1 MVSEAPV
8 FSSIFYHLLQQSLA
22 PRNCFNNFGFL
33 LKQFA
38 RDFKCFK
45 LTPIRGMFF
54 DIIIQDVEA
63 NPKKHQRL
71 QHFCRRLLRSCPVGE
86 MPAGVPAGEAAAR
99 EAQWEMSPKQ
109 MGRAPDWRPP
119 LPYKSC
125 RTVLAQYLLS
135 TCLLLTY
142 YKFRF
147 LPARQ
152 CSRPSPESGGQCPH
166 LW

>member
-63 NPKKHQRL
+63 NPKKHQSL

-99 EAQWEMSPKQ
+99 EAQWESPAKQ
-109 MGRAPDWRPP
+109 MGRAPSAPAP
-119 LPYKSC
+119 CHSNP
-125 RTVLAQYLLS
+125 VVQYLSIISSDFCQLGNAVV
-135 TCLLLTY
+135 
-142 YKFRF
+142 
-147 LPARQ
+147 PALNQAVNVLICGDR
-152 CSRPSPESGGQCPH
+152 
-166 LW
+166 